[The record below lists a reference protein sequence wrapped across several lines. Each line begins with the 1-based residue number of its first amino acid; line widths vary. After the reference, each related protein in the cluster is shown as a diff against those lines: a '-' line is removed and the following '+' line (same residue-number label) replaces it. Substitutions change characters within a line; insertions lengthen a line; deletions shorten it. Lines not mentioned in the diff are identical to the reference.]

1 MTDQAGQVG
10 SVSYVAL
17 IASVRWGRIIG
28 MALVLACLYHLTLK
42 GKPSDGL
49 RGLFDVILWG
59 IASIV
64 LLVLIPSVSSAEIE
78 IVAAISLGLVIEA
91 LFSLL
96 WSRRAA
102 RKSGAKGLSENGPH
116 SPTAP

>member
-1 MTDQAGQVG
+1 MTELG
-10 SVSYVAL
+10 L
-17 IASVRWGRIIG
+17 IAGVRWGRVIW
-28 MALVLACLYHLTLK
+28 MSLVLGCIYHLPLK
-42 GKPSDGL
+42 GKSSDGL
-49 RGLFDVILWG
+49 RGVFDVILFG